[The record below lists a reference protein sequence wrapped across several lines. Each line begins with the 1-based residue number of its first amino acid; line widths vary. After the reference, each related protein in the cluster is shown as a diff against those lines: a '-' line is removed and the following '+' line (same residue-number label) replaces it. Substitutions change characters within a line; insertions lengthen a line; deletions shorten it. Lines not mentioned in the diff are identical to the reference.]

1 MYGDG
6 TLFRKPDT
14 RFWWMSYWLRGE
26 QKQESTKETD
36 PVKARRRL
44 KQRMREVGADLI
56 GAKKFIGPQSEKLT
70 IDEILDSL
78 TKDLELREKLSPQV
92 ESKLKPVRAAL
103 GRMPASSITDDIIRD
118 YMLVRLKGPG
128 KKPKTPIAQ
137 ALAHIGRV
145 RPVANATIN
154 REMQFLGQAYNLK
167 AKEIG
172 QGPSIPKLDERVREG
187 FYERSEFEA
196 IAAHLPEDLQD
207 FARWG
212 YFTGWRKG
220 EIASLRWRELNMENR
235 QLRLRSQFSKNG
247 EPRMVPLMGELWDI
261 IQRRWKARRY
271 RGENGETVISQLVF
285 FRQKGPGIPKTGAP
299 VKEFRKAWKPACE
312 AAAKPEALFHDFRRT
327 AVRNMTRA
335 GVPRK
340 VAMMLSGHKTE
351 SVFERY
357 NITDDHDL
365 EDAVRKTQAY
375 VAQLPKEREKVVEMD
390 TTDEEMERSE

>member
-128 KKPKTPIAQ
+128 KKPKPPI
-137 ALAHIGRV
+137 
-145 RPVANATIN
+145 
-154 REMQFLGQAYNLK
+154 
-167 AKEIG
+167 
-172 QGPSIPKLDERVREG
+172 
-187 FYERSEFEA
+187 
-196 IAAHLPEDLQD
+196 
-207 FARWG
+207 
-212 YFTGWRKG
+212 
-220 EIASLRWRELNMENR
+220 
-235 QLRLRSQFSKNG
+235 
-247 EPRMVPLMGELWDI
+247 
-261 IQRRWKARRY
+261 
-271 RGENGETVISQLVF
+271 
-285 FRQKGPGIPKTGAP
+285 
-299 VKEFRKAWKPACE
+299 
-312 AAAKPEALFHDFRRT
+312 
-327 AVRNMTRA
+327 
-335 GVPRK
+335 
-340 VAMMLSGHKTE
+340 
-351 SVFERY
+351 
-357 NITDDHDL
+357 
-365 EDAVRKTQAY
+365 
-375 VAQLPKEREKVVEMD
+375 
-390 TTDEEMERSE
+390 